1 MHNRD
6 EFEASQKKSGLGWVA
21 RTLMMALGMLVG
33 FTIFSSPANAQTAL
47 PDADP
52 HGLIAYFERVRAY
65 SISKHPDSLEEH
77 PDRLEVWACN
87 TRRGPQASR
96 EALRVDP
103 ALLARQF
110 EAAAGPYFA
119 WLSDNQY
126 RPKFV
131 AGGTVTVE
139 KDLDCR
145 AEVRAAAESRPESD
159 INGINGAII
168 MTDTKSLTF
177 PGGDSTPGVITV
189 GYARN
194 GILCSQADIRARSC
208 TWPKNKRSA
217 VIRSIKSNENN
228 GSRYHRLVHERYHT
242 LVHEIGHMLGLPHS
256 FSDNESGGQ
265 YNNPMDVMSAGRT
278 LDIGTLAVNRYASG
292 WVSADQVKV
301 IPVREGNSQLDAP
314 YYLEHLGQ
322 SQIQMLV
329 LPVKNGEFYTLG
341 ARVRSGRDID
351 IPLEGVEVYRINQF
365 GCGKYFGV
373 CKPLLRRTK
382 PFISGERLRERSRGD
397 FGQVYREGEVI
408 ELKDAAW
415 DTDIWIRVHERTEA
429 GYMVWVGS
437 GPVRSG
443 PLWQGSFLDDE
454 GSVHESSINQLA
466 ASGITQGCA
475 RGRYGRGPYQFCPQ
489 DKVTRAQMVRFLA
502 RALDL
507 TDSETPSL
515 GFTDRPSQPITRGET
530 AIMLNRA
537 LSLDASGDRD
547 TVAFAD
553 VDESDEPELAKAVA
567 NLVAAGI
574 TQGCASEPE
583 PLFCPDKSL
592 SRAQMASLLVRSPL
606 DTSSDDDDGEDRPDG
621 RSVRISVGDPSTR
634 CRQGVTCWGLHR
646 DYRYKFSK
654 DFGSPPYTLECWAN
668 DQLEWSGDWGGEPT
682 RGCYSWGSGQTVHVV
697 VDGVES
703 NKLRWAQPDDEG
715 TQSDG
720 RSVRISMGDPSTRCP
735 QGVRCWGLHRDYRYE
750 FSDDFGSPPYTLECW
765 IDGSRRWAG
774 IWSGRPT
781 RGCYMWGDGGEI
793 VHVVVD
799 GVKSNELRWVQPD
812 DDEVWPDDEETQ
824 PDSRKKV
831 RIKWGEDLSSHP
843 DPDISGWCEDY
854 VYCREFD
861 YELTG
866 FGSGPYTLEC
876 YLNGSRW
883 GSWVWS
889 GPEYPERGCRVK
901 GSILLVPY
909 VIVDGVKSNELRWPD
924 DEETQP
930 DDEETQPDGRKVRI
944 DWGEDLR
951 RHSDP
956 NVSGWCEDYVYC
968 REFDYELT
976 GFGPGPYKLECW
988 LNDIHW
994 GSKIW
999 SGPEERGCRVKGN
1012 ILLVPYVIVDGVES
1026 NKLRWSRSDGEETQ
1040 PDDGRKVRIKWG
1052 DDMSHHPDCYKFY
1065 CRAFRYELSGFG
1077 PGPYTLECWLDHY
1090 GVTRHYTRSSS
1101 WLGPEDEDICW
1112 VQGNRLLIPYV
1123 VVDGVES
1130 NRLHWER

>member
-6 EFEASQKKSGLGWVA
+6 EFETGQKESGLGWMA
-21 RTLMMALGMLVG
+21 RTVIIALGMLVG
-33 FTIFSSPANAQTAL
+33 FTILSSPANAQTVL

-52 HGLIAYFERVRAY
+52 HGLIAYFERVNAY
-65 SISKHPDSLEEH
+65 SISDDDDDDEWT
-77 PDRLEVWACN
+77 DRFEVWTCETLN
-87 TRRGPQASR
+87 GRQAF
-96 EALRVDP
+96 RVDP
-103 ALLARQF
+103 AQLVRQF
-110 EAAAGPYFA
+110 EAAAPRYFT
-119 WLSDNQY
+119 WLSENRY
-126 RPKFV
+126 RPEFV
-131 AGGTVTVE
+131 EGGTVSVP
-139 KDLDCR
+139 KDIDCLKKVTD
-145 AEVRAAAESRPESD
+145 EFRPGPKK
-159 INGINGAII
+159 ITGVII
-168 MTDTKSLTF
+168 MTDTDSVTF
-177 PGGDSTPGVITV
+177 PRTGAPAN
-189 GYARN
+189 GYATL
-194 GILCSQADIRARSC
+194 GYLCSRADIQARSC
-208 TWPKNKRSA
+208 IWPKNGRYT
-217 VIRSIKSNENN
+217 VIRSILSDN
-228 GSRYHRLVHERYHT
+228 SSRYHT
-242 LVHEIGHMLGLPHS
+242 LVHEIGHMLGFPHS
-256 FSDNESGGQ
+256 FSDNESGWQ

-278 LDIGTLAVNRYASG
+278 LNTGTLAVNRYSAG
-292 WVSADQVKV
+292 WISADQVEV

-322 SQIQMLV
+322 SEIQMLV

-341 ARVRSGRDID
+341 ARVRSGRDLD
-351 IPLEGVEVYRINQF
+351 IPLEGVEVYRIDQF
-365 GCGKYFGV
+365 GCEKSLPAYKNFKV
-373 CKPLLRRTK
+373 CIALSRRTE
-382 PFISGERLRERSRGD
+382 PYVALDRSRERSRGD

-408 ELKDAAW
+408 ELDNAAW
-415 DTDIWIRVHERTEA
+415 DTDIWIRVYERTEA

-454 GSVHESSINQLA
+454 GSVHESSIDQLA
-466 ASGITQGCA
+466 ASGITKGCA
-475 RGRYGRGPYQFCPQ
+475 RGLYGRGPYQFCPQ
-489 DKVTRAQMVRFLA
+489 EKVTRAQMVRFLA

-606 DTSSDDDDGEDRPDG
+606 DTSSDDDDGEVRPDG

-634 CRQGVTCWGLHR
+634 CPQGVTCWGLHQ
-646 DYRYKFSK
+646 DYRYDYS
-654 DFGSPPYTLECWAN
+654 DNFGSPPYTLECWAN

-703 NKLRWAQPDDEG
+703 NKLLWAQPDDGE

-720 RSVRISMGDPSTRCP
+720 RSVRISVGDPSTRCP
-735 QGVRCWGLHRDYRYE
+735 QGVDCQGRGLHRDYRYE

-774 IWSGRPT
+774 IWSGRST
-781 RGCYMWGDGGEI
+781 TGCYMWGDGGEI
-793 VHVVVD
+793 VYVVVD
-799 GVKSNELRWVQPD
+799 GVKSNELRWAQPD
-812 DDEVWPDDEETQ
+812 DDEVWPDDEGTQ
-824 PDSRKKV
+824 SDGREV
-831 RIKWGEDLSSHP
+831 RIDWGEDLSRHP
-843 DPDISGWCEDY
+843 NPDISGWCEDY
-854 VYCREFD
+854 IYCREFD

-876 YLNGSRW
+876 WLNGSRW
-883 GSWVWS
+883 GSWTWS

-901 GSILLVPY
+901 GNILLVPY
-909 VIVDGVKSNELRWPD
+909 VIVDGVKSNELRWARSD

-930 DDEETQPDGRKVRI
+930 GDEETQSDGRKVRI
-944 DWGEDLR
+944 KWGEDLR

-956 NVSGWCEDYVYC
+956 NISGWCEGFVYC
-968 REFDYELT
+968 RKFDYELT

-1012 ILLVPYVIVDGVES
+1012 SLLVPYVVVDGVES
-1026 NKLRWSRSDGEETQ
+1026 NELRWSRSDGEETQ
-1040 PDDGRKVRIKWG
+1040 SDGRKVRIDWG
-1052 DDMSHHPDCYKFY
+1052 EDDLSSDPDPKISGWCEGYVFCK
-1065 CRAFRYELSGFG
+1065 AFTYDLSGFG
-1077 PGPYTLECWLDHY
+1077 SGPYTLECWLNGTLRRTFINWSGSEHPLESCR
-1090 GVTRHYTRSSS
+1090 VA
-1101 WLGPEDEDICW
+1101 
-1112 VQGNRLLIPYV
+1112 GNIGLVPYV
-1123 VVDGVES
+1123 RVDGVKS
-1130 NRLHWER
+1130 NELRWARPG